1 MNSTIAIPLYE
12 GKLVRLTAFEPEHDA
27 EIESQWKHDPEY
39 LALTELGIVRPI
51 SAFRL
56 RKMYEEDEKNKEQMV
71 FAIRALPKERLIGRI
86 ELKGIEPV
94 NRSARLRIGIG
105 KPEDRGQGYGTEAL
119 DLVLRYSF
127 QELGLF
133 RLSAIIYED
142 NPAALRFFEKAGFR
156 HEVRRRQA
164 ILHAGR
170 RWDALA
176 MGLLHDEWAGARPEE
191 AR

>member
-1 MNSTIAIPLYE
+1 MDNTIAIPLYE
-12 GKLVRLTAFEPEHDA
+12 GKLVRLAAFDPEHDA
-27 EIESQWKHDPEY
+27 EIESRWKNDPEY
-39 LALTELGIVRPI
+39 LALTEPGMVRPV

-56 RKMYEEDEKNKEQMV
+56 KKMYEEDEKNKELTV
-71 FAIRALPKERLIGRI
+71 FAIRTLSDDKLIGRV

-94 NRSARLRIGIG
+94 NRTARLRIGIG
-105 KPEDRGQGYGTEAL
+105 KPEDRGQGYGTETL

-133 RLSAIIYED
+133 RLSATIYED

-170 RWDALA
+170 RWDAL
-176 MGLLHDEWAGARPEE
+176 GLALLRDEWASIHPEE
-191 AR
+191 G